1 MVIDDN
7 LVTPY
12 PASKGN
18 KVERLRSSLHA
29 KAKAE
34 PSYRFYS
41 LWDKVYREDVLMAAY
56 QKCRRNGGSHG
67 VDMETFKTIEAIGK
81 ETWLAELQKEL
92 KEGYYQPQPL
102 RRVWIAKTNSKTK
115 SRPLSIGCIKDR
127 VVQTAVLLVIEP
139 IFEADMLPEQFG
151 FRPVVDAKM
160 AVRRVYYHVTQF
172 KRTEV
177 IDADLE
183 NYFTSIPHREL
194 MGCLNRR
201 IADGKLLRLIK
212 RWLEAPIMEP
222 TRKGHRQSLEAK
234 NQHRGVA
241 QGSPLSPLLSN
252 CYFRL
257 FLLEWKQLGIEQRLN
272 ARVVNYADDFVIC
285 CKPHTAEKARSY
297 MQAIL
302 GRMGLRINEAKTRL
316 VKLPQERIDFLGYT
330 IGQWYNK
337 ANEAYWGTRP
347 SKRAV
352 KKVIR
357 KIHEQTRIQTT
368 WTAVEQRVAEVNAIT
383 RGWCGYFNQGPV
395 IESYKIIR
403 HYTEKRFRRWL
414 VKKHKLKGT
423 GYRQFPNKYLYN
435 ELGLYKLAETMASV
449 PKAKACLC

>member
-92 KEGYYQPQPL
+92 KEGHYQPQPL
-102 RRVWIAKTNSKTK
+102 RRVWISKTNSKTK
-115 SRPLSIGCIKDR
+115 CRPLSIACIKDR
-127 VVQTAVLLVIEP
+127 VVQTAVLLVVEP

-177 IDADLE
+177 IDADLQD
-183 NYFTSIPHREL
+183 YFTSIPH
-194 MGCLNRR
+194 
-201 IADGKLLRLIK
+201 
-212 RWLEAPIMEP
+212 
-222 TRKGHRQSLEAK
+222 
-234 NQHRGVA
+234 VV
-241 QGSPLSPLLSN
+241 LS
-252 CYFRL
+252 
-257 FLLEWKQLGIEQRLN
+257 I
-272 ARVVNYADDFVIC
+272 
-285 CKPHTAEKARSY
+285 
-297 MQAIL
+297 
-302 GRMGLRINEAKTRL
+302 
-316 VKLPQERIDFLGYT
+316 
-330 IGQWYNK
+330 
-337 ANEAYWGTRP
+337 
-347 SKRAV
+347 
-352 KKVIR
+352 
-357 KIHEQTRIQTT
+357 
-368 WTAVEQRVAEVNAIT
+368 
-383 RGWCGYFNQGPV
+383 
-395 IESYKIIR
+395 
-403 HYTEKRFRRWL
+403 
-414 VKKHKLKGT
+414 
-423 GYRQFPNKYLYN
+423 
-435 ELGLYKLAETMASV
+435 
-449 PKAKACLC
+449 